1 MKKLI
6 ENVEYILKWYPET
19 RDNDKL
25 LYYTL
30 ITRLY
35 NACELY
41 DIVREDMPNSASVT
55 RMRRWLKDKYPPTD
69 DDKRKEKEAEYVY
82 FFGK

>member
-1 MKKLI
+1 MKTLI
-6 ENVEYILKWYPET
+6 KNTEHILKWYPET

-25 LYYTL
+25 LFYTL

-35 NACELY
+35 NAQELY
-41 DIVREDMPNSASVT
+41 DIVREDMPNMASVC
-55 RMRRWLKDKYPPTD
+55 RMRRWLKEQYPPTGEQY
-69 DDKRKEKEAEYVY
+69 RQEKEAEYRF